1 MLSVS
6 FTIRAFRA
14 EVMFQILPAFQ
25 WHALTI
31 HFAPL
36 PYQTYKNTV
45 QIKDKGMYCPLPL
58 LLTVLSSFIPDI
70 VSSLQTTTYFISHLS
85 KETWVYTQNVHKES
99 CKKMG
104 SELGNNTRN
113 PSVSFCL
120 TTSHATLIRQE
131 ETFYTL
137 TSFSYTPKEVTWCPS
152 RNMIM
157 LPSMPCGEQS
167 AFIWLTPTFHSQG
180 NSDSNQRVKVEHLNE
195 EYEFSHK

>member
-1 MLSVS
+1 MPSETAPCLVCLFSNPVTMLSVS

-58 LLTVLSSFIPDI
+58 LLTILSSFIPDI

-99 CKKMG
+99 CKKNG
-104 SELGNNTRN
+104 FRARKQYQKSKCFFLLDYQPCHLDKTGGNI
-113 PSVSFCL
+113 L
-120 TTSHATLIRQE
+120 H
-131 ETFYTL
+131 
-137 TSFSYTPKEVTWCPS
+137 SYVLFLHT
-152 RNMIM
+152 
-157 LPSMPCGEQS
+157 
-167 AFIWLTPTFHSQG
+167 
-180 NSDSNQRVKVEHLNE
+180 
-195 EYEFSHK
+195 